1 MQEDEKHILEQFEAR
16 LRDLLGKHKE
26 LKEENRKLAAQVT
39 EKENQLIELQQSFTD
54 LEQLYTNLKQAR
66 MISLSYDEVDKAKE
80 HIGRLV
86 REIDQCIDSLIKQ
99 Q

>member
-26 LKEENRKLAAQVT
+26 LKEENRKLSAQVT
-39 EKENQLIELQQSFTD
+39 EKENQL
-54 LEQLYTNLKQAR
+54 LEQLYNNLKQAR

>member
-39 EKENQLIELQQSFTD
+39 EN
-54 LEQLYTNLKQAR
+54 AR
-66 MISLSYDEVDKAKE
+66 QD
-80 HIGRLV
+80 
-86 REIDQCIDSLIKQ
+86 
-99 Q
+99 